1 MIYHDMI
8 YKERVENMIKLT
20 KRQEDVMNVL
30 WESQKP
36 MIASEIMKKREDFN
50 INTVQSTLRTLVK
63 KKYIEVADIVYSGTV
78 LSRSYR
84 PVLKR
89 EEVTTDVELGMKAV
103 LKKANLFAR
112 YVDEIDD
119 LDTIVKLE
127 KVLEEKKKELEANR

>member
-1 MIYHDMI
+1 MIN
-8 YKERVENMIKLT
+8 KERVENMIKLT